1 MILSDN
7 TTIIIF
13 IFIIIFVF
21 IFIVIVNSSEY
32 SGSRAGS
39 LFGQWEKPEK
49 VLLLDP
55 VPIAPCLPLCIILH
69 KVLHCVFHCVLYCT
83 KSSTVFCTVCTDT
96 YSPDCI
102 EQCIY
107 SVIRAQ
113 WTECCSDLERAIL
126 FVLHSTVHTVENGL
140 YCTAQWRVQKRLLH
154 SIQSKPIQVNAQ
166 HCTEDA
172 LLQCNFLYWCFYCF
186 FCVKINFAP
195 LRWTALLMLH
205 LIKIGLLHC
214 STFSCIAY
222 CCKAFYWM
230 ALIISI
236 LMLMLVLPYFFP
248 A

>member
-69 KVLHCVFHCVLYCT
+69 KVFHCVLHCLHRYVQSRLYWTVHLKCD
-83 KSSTVFCTVCTDT
+83 KSTVDRVLQWLGKSNLVC
-96 YSPDCI
+96 I
-102 EQCIY
+102 
-107 SVIRAQ
+107 AQ
-113 WTECCSDLERAIL
+113 HSAHCGEL
-126 FVLHSTVHTVENGL
+126 FVLHSRVESAKAASPFNPIKTHPGQRATL
-140 YCTAQWRVQKRLLH
+140 HRRFTTAVQFFVLMLPLL
-154 SIQSKPIQVNAQ
+154 
-166 HCTEDA
+166 
-172 LLQCNFLYWCFYCF
+172 

-205 LIKIGLLHC
+205 LIEIALLHC